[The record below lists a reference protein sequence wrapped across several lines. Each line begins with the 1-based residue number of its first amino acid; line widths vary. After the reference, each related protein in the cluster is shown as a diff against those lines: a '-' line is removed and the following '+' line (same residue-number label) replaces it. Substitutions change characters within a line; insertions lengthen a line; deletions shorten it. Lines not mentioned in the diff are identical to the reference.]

1 MSQDVTTPSALER
14 FLAYAAV
21 TIIVV
26 SVGSFFATL
35 IAALV
40 GVSRQTLAVGFW
52 PILTWIGYVGLP
64 VGFGLILVLVL
75 VTRNRR
81 IRSLGDEKNR

>member
-1 MSQDVTTPSALER
+1 ALER

-21 TIIVV
+21 TLIVA

-35 IAALV
+35 IAALL

-52 PILTWIGYVGLP
+52 PVLTWVGYVGLP
-64 VGFGLILVLVL
+64 VGFGLVLALVL

-81 IRSLGDEKNR
+81 LRSLGDEKNR